1 MKNIIVI
8 PFIFL
13 LLISSKSFSQI
24 DKLNINSDKPII
36 RCGSDEYNEKLRQQ
50 YPNMMGSKEYEDWLR
65 PKIEAFKASRLLN
78 PDETNVVLTIPVVV
92 HVLNNGEAI
101 GTGPNITDTQVQSQ
115 ITVMNIDYRNLAGS
129 IIPVAADVEV
139 EFCLA
144 QQDPNGLPTNG
155 IDRVNI
161 GQNGITETSLPD
173 AQNQMNALKPSS
185 IWDPSKYMN
194 MWSVAF
200 NGGSGLLGYAQF
212 PGGPANTDGVVSD
225 YRYFGSSDYDDGSF
239 ILSAPFDKGR
249 TMTHEVGHFLGLFHT
264 FQDGTCTD
272 DYLTGDLCADTPGVA
287 TANYNCPT
295 GTDSCPTPL
304 GNPDMIE
311 NYMDYTDDACMNTFT
326 VDQKARIVTVL
337 NNSTN
342 RMELTTSIG
351 CDTPVIYD
359 LDGQIDFGSLNII
372 NCGSTSITPEII
384 ITNHGNNTLT
394 SGTIDYYIDSETPV
408 SYNWTGSLAIGE
420 FDTVALPVIN
430 LTLGAHTFNA
440 ELIDPNGGTDEQ
452 PANNVIS
459 TNINITGANCSSV
472 GTTTYATSTEGVV
485 FNTISNLNSGK
496 PSGYSDY
503 TASSTDVNINSA
515 YDLSIYANSDGNYQI
530 ITYVWIDW
538 NQNCNF
544 DDAGEQYDLGT
555 SANIVNDLTTNS
567 PLSITIPSGAS
578 LGNTT
583 MRVTTKYT
591 DPGSNQFPTSCENGH
606 DAEVEDYT
614 INVMSALSLD
624 DYYLNSLSI
633 YPNPV
638 TDKLTIKVSNSYT
651 PDSYKIYN
659 MVGQLVA
666 QKSVNNLSDL
676 KVNTSSLSDGVY
688 FIKISKDN
696 SSSILKFLKN

>member
-1 MKNIIVI
+1 MKNIKLFNII
-8 PFIFL
+8 IIFFFTSAL
-13 LLISSKSFSQI
+13 YSQI
-24 DKLNINSDKPII
+24 EKINIDSDKPII
-36 RCGSDEYNEKLRQQ
+36 RCGSDEYNERLRQQ
-50 YPNMMGSKEYEDWLR
+50 YPNMMGSQEYEDWLR
-65 PKIEAFKASRLLN
+65 PKIEAYKASRLLN

-92 HVLNNGEAI
+92 HVFNNGEPI
-101 GTGPNITDTQVQSQ
+101 GTGPNITDAQINSQ

-129 IIPVAADVEV
+129 TIPAAADVEV

-144 QQDPNGLPTNG
+144 QQDPNGLPTDG
-155 IDRVNI
+155 INRVNI

-173 AQNQMNALKPSS
+173 AQNQMDALKPSS

-225 YRYFGSSDYDDGSF
+225 YRFFGSSDYDDGSF

-249 TMTHEVGHFLGLFHT
+249 TMTHEVGHFLGLYHT

-272 DYLTGDLCADTPGVA
+272 DYTTGDLCADTPGVA

-295 GTDSCPTPL
+295 GTDSCPTPP

-311 NYMDYTDDACMNTFT
+311 NYMDYTDDACMDTFT
-326 VDQKARIVTVL
+326 ADQKARIVTTL

-342 RMELTTSIG
+342 RMELVTSIG
-351 CDTPVIYD
+351 CDAPVIYD
-359 LDGQIDFGSLNII
+359 LDGQINFGNLNII

-384 ITNHGNNTLT
+384 ITNRGNNTLT
-394 SGTIDYYIDSETPV
+394 SASIDYYADSDTPTT
-408 SYNWTGSLAIGE
+408 YNWTGSLALGE
-420 FDTVALPVIN
+420 TDTVTLPTIN
-430 LTLGAHTFNA
+430 LTIGAHTFNA
-440 ELIDPNGGTDEQ
+440 ELIAPNGGTDEQ
-452 PANNVIS
+452 TGNNVIA
-459 TNINITGANCSSV
+459 TNIDITGANCSSE
-472 GTTTYATSTEGVV
+472 GTTTFNTSTEGVV

-496 PSGYSDY
+496 PSGYSDFTS
-503 TASSTDVNINSA
+503 TATDVNINSS

-538 NQNCNF
+538 NQNCN
-544 DDAGEQYDLGT
+544 DLGT
-555 SANIVNDLTTNS
+555 SANIVNDLTANS

-591 DPGSNQFPTSCENGH
+591 DPGANQFPTSCENGH

-614 INVMSALSLD
+614 LNVFGALSID
-624 DYYLNSLSI
+624 EYYSNSLII

-638 TDKLTIKVSNSYT
+638 TDKLIIKVSDSYV
-651 PDSYKIYN
+651 PDNYKIYN
-659 MVGQLVA
+659 LIGQLVT
-666 QKSVNNLSDL
+666 QKTINNITDL
-676 KVNTSSLSDGVY
+676 EINTSALRNGLY
-688 FIKISKDN
+688 FIRVSKDN
-696 SSSILKFLKN
+696 RSTVLKFLKN

>member
-1 MKNIIVI
+1 MKNIKLFNII
-8 PFIFL
+8 IIFFFTSAL
-13 LLISSKSFSQI
+13 YSQI
-24 DKLNINSDKPII
+24 EKINIDSDKPII
-36 RCGSDEYNEKLRQQ
+36 RCGSDEYNERLRQQ
-50 YPNMMGSKEYEDWLR
+50 YPNMMGSQEYEDWLR
-65 PKIEAFKASRLLN
+65 PKIEAYKASRLLN

-92 HVLNNGEAI
+92 HVFNNGEPI
-101 GTGPNITDTQVQSQ
+101 GTGPNITDAQINSQ

-129 IIPVAADVEV
+129 TIPAAADVEV

-144 QQDPNGLPTNG
+144 QQDPNGLPTDG
-155 IDRVNI
+155 INRVNI

-173 AQNQMNALKPSS
+173 AQNQMDAFKPSS

-225 YRYFGSSDYDDGSF
+225 YRFFGSSDYDDGSF

-249 TMTHEVGHFLGLFHT
+249 TMTHEVGHFLGLYHT

-272 DYLTGDLCADTPGVA
+272 DYTTGDLCADTPGVA

-295 GTDSCPTPL
+295 GTDSCPTPP

-311 NYMDYTDDACMNTFT
+311 NYMDYTDDACMDTFT
-326 VDQKARIVTVL
+326 ADQKARIVTTL

-342 RMELTTSIG
+342 RMELVTSIG
-351 CDTPVIYD
+351 CDAPVIYD
-359 LDGQIDFGSLNII
+359 LDGQINFGNLNII

-384 ITNHGNNTLT
+384 ITNRGNNTLT
-394 SGTIDYYIDSETPV
+394 SASIDYYADSDTPTT
-408 SYNWTGSLAIGE
+408 YNWTGSLALGE
-420 FDTVALPVIN
+420 TDTVTLPTIN
-430 LTLGAHTFNA
+430 LTIGAHTFNA
-440 ELIDPNGGTDEQ
+440 ELIAPNGGTDEQ
-452 PANNVIS
+452 TGNNVIA
-459 TNINITGANCSSV
+459 TNIDITGANCSSE
-472 GTTTYATSTEGVV
+472 GTTTFNTSTEGVV

-496 PSGYSDY
+496 PSGYSDFTS
-503 TASSTDVNINSA
+503 TATDVNINSS

-555 SANIVNDLTTNS
+555 SANIVNDLTANS

-591 DPGSNQFPTSCENGH
+591 DPGANQFPTSCENGH

-614 INVMSALSLD
+614 LNVFGALSID
-624 DYYLNSLSI
+624 EYYSNSLII

-638 TDKLTIKVSNSYT
+638 TDKLIIKVSDSYV
-651 PDSYKIYN
+651 PDNYKIYN
-659 MVGQLVA
+659 LIGQLVT
-666 QKSVNNLSDL
+666 QKTINNITDL
-676 KVNTSSLSDGVY
+676 EINTSALRNGLY
-688 FIKISKDN
+688 FIRVSKDN
-696 SSSILKFLKN
+696 RSTVLKFLKN

>member
-1 MKNIIVI
+1 MKNIKLFNII
-8 PFIFL
+8 IIFFFTSAL
-13 LLISSKSFSQI
+13 YSQI
-24 DKLNINSDKPII
+24 EKINIDSDKPII
-36 RCGSDEYNEKLRQQ
+36 RCGSDEYNERLRQQ
-50 YPNMMGSKEYEDWLR
+50 YPNMMGSQEYEDWLR
-65 PKIEAFKASRLLN
+65 PKIEAYKASRLLN

-92 HVLNNGEAI
+92 HVFNNGEPI
-101 GTGPNITDTQVQSQ
+101 GTGPNITDAQINSQ

-129 IIPVAADVEV
+129 TIPAAADVEV

-144 QQDPNGLPTNG
+144 QQDPNGLPTDG
-155 IDRVNI
+155 INRVNI

-173 AQNQMNALKPSS
+173 AQNQMDALKPSS

-225 YRYFGSSDYDDGSF
+225 YRFFGSSDYDDGSF

-249 TMTHEVGHFLGLFHT
+249 TMTHEVGHFLGLYHT

-272 DYLTGDLCADTPGVA
+272 DYTTGDLCADTPGVA

-295 GTDSCPTPL
+295 GTDSCPTPP

-311 NYMDYTDDACMNTFT
+311 NYMDYTDDACMDTFT
-326 VDQKARIVTVL
+326 ADQKARIVTTL

-342 RMELTTSIG
+342 RMELVTSIG
-351 CDTPVIYD
+351 CDAPVIYD
-359 LDGQIDFGSLNII
+359 LDGQINFGNLNII

-384 ITNHGNNTLT
+384 ITNRGNNTLT
-394 SGTIDYYIDSETPV
+394 SASIDYYADSDTPTT
-408 SYNWTGSLAIGE
+408 YNWTGSLALGE
-420 FDTVALPVIN
+420 TDTVTLPTIN
-430 LTLGAHTFNA
+430 LTIGAHTFNA
-440 ELIDPNGGTDEQ
+440 ELIAPNGGTDEQ
-452 PANNVIS
+452 TGNNVIA
-459 TNINITGANCSSV
+459 TNIDITGANCSSE
-472 GTTTYATSTEGVV
+472 GTTTFNTSTEGVV

-496 PSGYSDY
+496 PSGYSDFTS
-503 TASSTDVNINSA
+503 TATDVNINSS

-555 SANIVNDLTTNS
+555 SANIVNDLTANS

-591 DPGSNQFPTSCENGH
+591 DPGANQFPTSCENGH

-614 INVMSALSLD
+614 LNVFGALSID
-624 DYYLNSLSI
+624 EYYSNSLII

-638 TDKLTIKVSNSYT
+638 TDKLIIKVSDSYV
-651 PDSYKIYN
+651 PDNYKIYN
-659 MVGQLVA
+659 LIGQLVT
-666 QKSVNNLSDL
+666 QKTINNITDL
-676 KVNTSSLSDGVY
+676 EINTSALRNGLY
-688 FIKISKDN
+688 FIRVSKDN
-696 SSSILKFLKN
+696 RSTVLKFLKN